1 MKYINIDDYV
11 PTYEVPFRYV
21 DGTPLPRKCSY
32 VKTFEGY
39 NQRNVGVD
47 PKKILDWRAV
57 EKRTHELHETQR
69 SLWEQ
74 MLVKIMNVGGKTT
87 HTKIIMINHEKC
99 IKVTDGSYRTE
110 DSVSYL
116 KNVMKDGTQAEEFV
130 FVSLDEGGREIGS
143 LMRKSD
149 VAFRRY
155 FVYKNALMKALKDRV
170 DLYAEKNLRHQIDSY
185 DKSWTQPTI
194 VVVSNEGRTYALRVT
209 ERGYCTFLNE
219 DVIVSV

>member
-1 MKYINIDDYV
+1 
-11 PTYEVPFRYV
+11 
-21 DGTPLPRKCSY
+21 
-32 VKTFEGY
+32 
-39 NQRNVGVD
+39 
-47 PKKILDWRAV
+47 
-57 EKRTHELHETQR
+57 
-69 SLWEQ
+69 

-170 DLYAEKNLRHQIDSY
+170 DLYAEKNLRHQNDSY